1 MSDKLL
7 KEIKQTRKLFASF
20 NKCLDTKCKHISS
33 TKELLEMQA
42 TNFQNIRKKCEA
54 TNKDETKVRKCVTK
68 GQRKYLKSDPEFTK
82 KSKSFDNCGTKKCR
96 SIKNKINK
104 LIFKK

>member
-1 MSDKLL
+1 MNNKLKSDIKKL
-7 KEIKQTRKLFASF
+7 RKVFDSM
-20 NKCLDTKCKHISS
+20 NKCLDSKCGHISS

-42 TNFQNIRKKCEA
+42 TGLQNVRKKCEA
-54 TNKDETKVRKCVTK
+54 KSKDETKTRKCVSK

-82 KSKSFDNCGTKKCR
+82 KSKSFDACGAKKCK

-104 LIFKK
+104 LLFKK